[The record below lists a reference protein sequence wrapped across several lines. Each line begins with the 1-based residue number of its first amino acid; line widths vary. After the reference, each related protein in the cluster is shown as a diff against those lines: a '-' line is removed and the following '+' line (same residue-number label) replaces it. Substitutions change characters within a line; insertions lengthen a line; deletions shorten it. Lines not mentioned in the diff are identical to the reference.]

1 MAKVGRAVAAIHRHY
16 DSVSTN
22 CGTQRGELEDSVA
35 SVTTTPRG
43 HGRRGSRASNKVPAI
58 IVESSGQHEKQSL
71 YPSLTTLAS
80 LDEQEDEFSCKD
92 CCKAAC
98 NHFFNFTFRSCMYIT
113 CQQKEMHPRGSSA
126 NVEDM
131 EVEQMKTSLQFHFLN
146 PFQKWR
152 NAKRRRFPWK
162 LFVQL
167 LNTILVT
174 LQVRTYVCRTLE
186 RQKKSVIETSVL
198 CKIKIST
205 PTKNDGGIYIYI
217 LSTSQSPSQVPG

>member
-92 CCKAAC
+92 CCKA
-98 NHFFNFTFRSCMYIT
+98 
-113 CQQKEMHPRGSSA
+113 GG
-126 NVEDM
+126 VE
-131 EVEQMKTSLQFHFLN
+131 
-146 PFQKWR
+146 
-152 NAKRRRFPWK
+152 
-162 LFVQL
+162 
-167 LNTILVT
+167 I
-174 LQVRTYVCRTLE
+174 
-186 RQKKSVIETSVL
+186 
-198 CKIKIST
+198 
-205 PTKNDGGIYIYI
+205 
-217 LSTSQSPSQVPG
+217 